1 MNSQTLIQKLRD
13 IATNYKTLYVMGCFG
28 APLNAA
34 NKKRYTNNHEY
45 NRKPERVKMIN
56 AASEDTFG
64 FDCVC
69 LIKGVLWGW
78 SGDKSKT
85 YGGAVYASNGVPD
98 IGADSMIRFCIGV
111 SSDFSKI
118 IPGELVWLPGHVG
131 VYIGDGLVVEC
142 SPKWKNRV
150 QITALGNIGNK
161 SGYDARRWEKHGCL
175 PYIEYNGV
183 TVRKTIDELAKE
195 VIAGAWG
202 SGMDRKNRLS
212 AAGYDYAAVQKR
224 VNEILTPAPKPT
236 TGADQ
241 YYAFLKEQGFTD
253 YAASGIYANLYVESG
268 MKPTNLQNSYEAK
281 LGMDDIAYTA
291 AVDSNIYTNFV
302 KDAAGYGLAQ
312 WTYWSRK
319 QKLLEFARSEG
330 KSIGDGMMQ
339 MRFLMKEL
347 SIGLVG
353 RLNAARSASEA
364 AKLFMLEFERPADQS
379 ERAQNGRAK
388 IAEEVYN
395 KWRS

>member
-1 MNSQTLIQKLRD
+1 MNSQTFIQKLRD

-78 SGDKSKT
+78 KGDKNKT
-85 YGGAVYASNGVPD
+85 YGGATYASNGVPD

-224 VNEILTPAPKPT
+224 VNEILAPAPKPA

-281 LGMDDIAYTA
+281 LGMDDITYTA

-347 SIGLVG
+347 SVGLIG

-364 AKLFMLEFERPADQS
+364 AKMFMLEFERPADQS

-388 IAEEVYN
+388 IAEEIYN
-395 KWRS
+395 KWKS

>member
-1 MNSQTLIQKLRD
+1 MNNLTLIQKMRE

-34 NKKRYTNNHEY
+34 NKKRYTSNHQY
-45 NRKPERVKMIN
+45 NRNPERTRMIN
-56 AASEDTFG
+56 AASDDTFG

-98 IGADSMIRFCIGV
+98 IGADSMIQFCIGV

-131 VYIGDGLVVEC
+131 IYIGDGLVVEC
-142 SPKWKNRV
+142 SPKWANRV
-150 QITALGNIGNK
+150 QITALANIGGV
-161 SGYDARRWEKHGCL
+161 SGYNARRWDKHGCL
-175 PYIEYNGV
+175 PYIEYNWV
-183 TVRKTIDELAKE
+183 TIRKTIDELAKE
-195 VIAGAWG
+195 VIDGAWG
-202 SGMDRKNRLS
+202 TGMDRKNRLS
-212 AAGYDYAAVQKR
+212 VAGYDYSAVQKR
-224 VNEILTPAPKPT
+224 VNELLAPKPHN
-236 TGADQ
+236 GADQ
-241 YYAFLKEQGFTD
+241 YYSFLKAQGFTD

-268 MKPTNLQNSYEAK
+268 MKPTNLQNTYEK
-281 LGMDDIAYTA
+281 KIGMDDVTYTA
-291 AVDSNIYTNFV
+291 AVDSGAYTNFV

-319 QKLLEFARSEG
+319 QKLLEFARSER

-347 SIGLVG
+347 SVGLIG
-353 RLNAARSASEA
+353 RLNAAQSASEA
-364 AKLFMLEFERPADQS
+364 AKMFMLEFERPGDQS

-395 KWRS
+395 KWKS